1 MYGLYVSKI
10 TFLEYGKNYTQKQLF
25 KLNTRTAVQGI
36 PVLGYFF
43 WYTVHVLTGAVVT
56 FPC

>member
-10 TFLEYGKNYTQKQLF
+10 TFLEYSKNYTQNQLF
-25 KLNTRTAVQGI
+25 KLNTRTAVQGR
-36 PVLGYFF
+36 PVLEYFF
-43 WYTVHVLTGAVVT
+43 EYTVHLSTCAIVT

>member
-10 TFLEYGKNYTQKQLF
+10 TFIEYSKNYTQNKFF
-25 KLNTRTAVQGI
+25 KPNTRTAVQGM

-43 WYTVHVLTGAVVT
+43 
-56 FPC
+56 